1 MLNASTASRLPWRN
15 ATDERLD
22 QRRDKKPMKLIKRMQ
37 IIIHCGTWHLCLIYW
52 KKYTFAT
59 VQTIIWQKY
68 HLSWR
73 NLP

>member
-52 KKYTFAT
+52 KNIPLLQYKPSYGKSTT
-59 VQTIIWQKY
+59 SV
-68 HLSWR
+68 
-73 NLP
+73 